1 MLLNFGVDVMKS
13 KNQSGVK
20 PRFTKASM
28 LGYFMKGSTPLFA
41 AVIVTSLII
50 TLLNVIV
57 PKIIGFTVDSV
68 LGDEPVPQSYGYI
81 VGLFGG
87 IDHIKANI
95 WIVAV
100 AVAVIAAVTFVF
112 HYSRMYFNTRANQVL
127 MRRMRNTLFSHIQ
140 RLPLS
145 FLNAHNTG
153 DIIQRCTSDADT
165 ISRFISDQLISLF
178 RIILLLVLSLVFM
191 FMTDVRMAAIATAFI
206 PPLIGYSLFF
216 FFKAGRHF
224 KKCDEEEG
232 VLSTYAQE
240 NLTGVR
246 VVRAFGRERYER
258 DKFEKQNSYY
268 TGLWVRLE
276 KFMAMYWASSDLLAA
291 LQLLSIVVIGT
302 VFCVHGQMTS
312 GDLISFIAYNTMMIG
327 PVRQLGRIISNLSK
341 AGVSLGRIGEIMNAD
356 EEAYGEYEGAISGD
370 IVFDGV
376 GFEYEAGKPVL
387 ENVSFTV
394 PQGSTLGII
403 GGTGSGKS
411 TLGCLID
418 GLYAPTAG
426 KITIGG
432 RDVTQIPPATL
443 RKNVGFVLQEGYIY
457 SRTIAGN
464 IGMATD
470 GADDAG
476 IRRAAEIARLADN
489 VDGFANGYETVVGER
504 GVTLSGGQKQRVAIA
519 RTVMRGTPYI
529 IFDDSLSAVDSET
542 DAQIRANLKSEFAS
556 ATTVIISHR
565 ITTVMHADNIIVM
578 DGGKVAECGT
588 NAELIE
594 RNGIYRKIYDLQMSL
609 PQDFDGASIA

>member
-1 MLLNFGVDVMKS
+1 M
-13 KNQSGVK
+13 
-20 PRFTKASM
+20 
-28 LGYFMKGSTPLFA
+28 
-41 AVIVTSLII
+41 
-50 TLLNVIV
+50 
-57 PKIIGFTVDSV
+57 
-68 LGDEPVPQSYGYI
+68 
-81 VGLFGG
+81 
-87 IDHIKANI
+87 
-95 WIVAV
+95 
-100 AVAVIAAVTFVF
+100 
-112 HYSRMYFNTRANQVL
+112 
-127 MRRMRNTLFSHIQ
+127 
-140 RLPLS
+140 
-145 FLNAHNTG
+145 
-153 DIIQRCTSDADT
+153 
-165 ISRFISDQLISLF
+165 
-178 RIILLLVLSLVFM
+178 LSLVFM

-387 ENVSFTV
+387 EIVSFTV

-411 TLGCLID
+411 TLINLI
-418 GLYAPTAG
+418 P
-426 KITIGG
+426 
-432 RDVTQIPPATL
+432 
-443 RKNVGFVLQEGYIY
+443 
-457 SRTIAGN
+457 
-464 IGMATD
+464 
-470 GADDAG
+470 
-476 IRRAAEIARLADN
+476 RL
-489 VDGFANGYETVVGER
+489 
-504 GVTLSGGQKQRVAIA
+504 
-519 RTVMRGTPYI
+519 
-529 IFDDSLSAVDSET
+529 
-542 DAQIRANLKSEFAS
+542 
-556 ATTVIISHR
+556 
-565 ITTVMHADNIIVM
+565 
-578 DGGKVAECGT
+578 
-588 NAELIE
+588 
-594 RNGIYRKIYDLQMSL
+594 
-609 PQDFDGASIA
+609 

>member
-1 MLLNFGVDVMKS
+1 
-13 KNQSGVK
+13 
-20 PRFTKASM
+20 
-28 LGYFMKGSTPLFA
+28 
-41 AVIVTSLII
+41 
-50 TLLNVIV
+50 
-57 PKIIGFTVDSV
+57 
-68 LGDEPVPQSYGYI
+68 
-81 VGLFGG
+81 
-87 IDHIKANI
+87 
-95 WIVAV
+95 
-100 AVAVIAAVTFVF
+100 
-112 HYSRMYFNTRANQVL
+112 
-127 MRRMRNTLFSHIQ
+127 
-140 RLPLS
+140 
-145 FLNAHNTG
+145 
-153 DIIQRCTSDADT
+153 
-165 ISRFISDQLISLF
+165 
-178 RIILLLVLSLVFM
+178 
-191 FMTDVRMAAIATAFI
+191 
-206 PPLIGYSLFF
+206 
-216 FFKAGRHF
+216 
-224 KKCDEEEG
+224 
-232 VLSTYAQE
+232 
-240 NLTGVR
+240 
-246 VVRAFGRERYER
+246 
-258 DKFEKQNSYY
+258 
-268 TGLWVRLE
+268 
-276 KFMAMYWASSDLLAA
+276 MAMYWASSDLLAA

-542 DAQIRANLKSEFAS
+542 DAQIRANLKSEFAG

-609 PQDFDGASIA
+609 PQDFDCASIA